1 HELPLIVGVDQPHE
15 VAEHDAMPMTETR
28 ARQDHGGKARVI
40 EVDGEAARDQLGLSR
55 REQQRGGDAGTQ
67 VEAGGT
73 VPGVRRQGKFAADAC
88 VENPHLECAAGGGGG
103 AQASAVPRL
112 RAPLR
117 AASSC
122 AISATRPRARV
133 SLPAR
138 GSSWRA
144 LRVNTISWL
153 SSQSEALSWPT
164 SLSA

>member
-1 HELPLIVGVDQPHE
+1 IVRVDQPHE
-15 VAEHDAMPMTETR
+15 VAEHDAVLMTETR
-28 ARQDHGGKARVI
+28 ARQDDGGEARVI
-40 EVDGEAARDQLGLSR
+40 EMDGEAAWDQLGPSR
-55 REQQRGGDAGTQ
+55 REQQRYLEAGTQ

-73 VPGVRRQGKFAADAC
+73 VRCVRRQGKFPADAC
-88 VENPHLECAAGGGGG
+88 VENPHLECAARGGGC

-122 AISATRPRARV
+122 AISTTSPRARV

-144 LRVNTISWL
+144 LRVNTIS
-153 SSQSEALSWPT
+153 
-164 SLSA
+164 